1 MANIIF
7 IIVMSI
13 ISISILIQDSN
24 QQSNNCDRKAVD
36 HCMLEMTIIGDPK
49 QRFPIDLD
57 TMNERCRQMK
67 RLEKCVR
74 NFAQNCLQSDSRNT
88 HFFLSERK
96 PAYIS
101 IGNCANPLMIELS
114 KIINTFTRSLH
125 GVRYYPEKN
134 LRIPLLCCNYFLF
147 KRSIL
152 NVIDENCLQTH
163 DEVEHLIDGYGN
175 DLVNFIC
182 NDYTEDSD
190 KCGTIIDQTPKW
202 NKPLNYTSFI
212 IPIAEIVNNL

>member
-74 NFAQNCLQSDSRNT
+74 NFAQNCLQSDSQ
-88 HFFLSERK
+88 
-96 PAYIS
+96 
-101 IGNCANPLMIELS
+101 LS